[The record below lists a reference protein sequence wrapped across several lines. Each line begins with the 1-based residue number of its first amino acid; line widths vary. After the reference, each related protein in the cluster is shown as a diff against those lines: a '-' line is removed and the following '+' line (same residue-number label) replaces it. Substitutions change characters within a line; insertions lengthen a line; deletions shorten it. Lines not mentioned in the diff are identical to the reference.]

1 MKLTRTFAVALA
13 LTAPLA
19 AGEVGLLAGKLVG
32 KAQVGSAALSGNPA
46 GTNYDSISPTGF
58 GIRAGYTLL
67 NLGVAELGLA
77 ATYHT
82 KAEGDL
88 EFKLPSQPNV
98 KVSRGKYGVQYL
110 AIGAQADW
118 KFLVNLHVGADIRQ
132 EKLEYGSESVTYT
145 RPWVKAGIGFSLP
158 LPVVSPFARLE
169 LAVPTTKE
177 DKTGS
182 SNDLMKA
189 MAPTFQ
195 AALYAGIR
203 F

>member
-32 KAQVGSAALSGNPA
+32 KAQVANATFFGNNSGA
-46 GTNYDSISPTGF
+46 RYDAVSPTGF

-88 EFKLPSQPNV
+88 NITLPAPINT
-98 KVSRGKYGVQYL
+98 KVNAGKYGVQYL

-132 EKLEYGSESVTYT
+132 EKLEFGSESVTYT
-145 RPWVKAGIGFSLP
+145 RPWVKAGIGFSVP